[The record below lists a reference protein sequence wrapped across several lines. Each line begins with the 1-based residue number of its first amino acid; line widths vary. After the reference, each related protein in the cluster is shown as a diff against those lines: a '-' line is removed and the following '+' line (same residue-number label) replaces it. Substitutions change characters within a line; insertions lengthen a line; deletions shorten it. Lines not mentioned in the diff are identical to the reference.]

1 MGNCLKCMCV
11 RKEEENEDITQP
23 LKPTLEN
30 INNSTNTNTGLR
42 ISSSGSDVDKSSNNL
57 LKESAERIYF
67 DSGEEEEIKKISLQ
81 DFELVKLLGKG
92 SFGKVLLVQKKDT
105 KILYAM
111 KILKKKFIEEKNQT
125 NHTKTERLILEKMN
139 NPFIVQLHFAFQSA
153 EKLFLV
159 MDFMQG
165 GEMFFHLKKA
175 SKFDEIK
182 TKFFAAEIVL
192 ALDYLHKKKIIYRD
206 LKPENILLDPEGHI
220 KLTDFGLSK
229 YGIARLFIHNLNY
242 LIL

>member
-1 MGNCLKCMCV
+1 MGSCLHLICV
-11 RKEEENEDITQP
+11 RKENDGEKEP
-23 LKPTLEN
+23 LIKQ
-30 INNSTNTNTGLR
+30 NSDKIQETSANTAYR
-42 ISSSGSDVDKSSNNL
+42 ISSASENDKFTNTL
-57 LKESAERIYF
+57 LKDEAERIF
-67 DSGEEEEIKKISLQ
+67 LEEGEIKEEETKKICLQ

-92 SFGKVLLVQKKDT
+92 SFGKVLLVKKRDT
-105 KILYAM
+105 NFLYAM
-111 KILKKKFIEEKNQT
+111 KILKKKFIEERKQL

-139 NPFIVQLHFAFQSA
+139 SPFIVQLHFAFQTA

-175 SKFDEIK
+175 SKFDEVK
-182 TKFFAAEIVL
+182 TKFFAAEIIL
-192 ALDYLHKKKIIYRD
+192 ALEYLHHKKIIYRD

-229 YGIARLFIHNLNY
+229 YGISGLFFFY
-242 LIL
+242 LKT